1 MISQISLSDLQTG
14 YSECMKC
21 PLTPSLHFSQ
31 PVLGPKNTRLLA
43 GGDGIWET
51 EVTGED
57 NTIAFEVVS
66 VGVDGRV
73 EGCSSLL
80 YLIGGTINIV
90 DATSKTGCIFP
101 EYRLS

>member
-1 MISQISLSDLQTG
+1 
-14 YSECMKC
+14 MKC

-31 PVLGPKNTRLLA
+31 PVLGPKYTRLLA
-43 GGDGIWET
+43 GGDCIWDDEN
-51 EVTGED
+51 EAIGED
-57 NTIAFEVVS
+57 NTIAFELES

-80 YLIGGTINIV
+80 CLSGGTVNIG
-90 DATSKTGCIFP
+90 DAASKIGCILS

>member
-1 MISQISLSDLQTG
+1 MMISG

-43 GGDGIWET
+43 GGDGIREN

-57 NTIAFEVVS
+57 NIIAFELES

-80 YLIGGTINIV
+80 CLSGGAVNIG
-90 DATSKTGCIFP
+90 DATSKTGCIFS

>member
-1 MISQISLSDLQTG
+1 MICRLSG

-21 PLTPSLHFSQ
+21 PLTPSLHLSQ

-43 GGDGIWET
+43 GGDGIWEN

-57 NTIAFEVVS
+57 NTIAFELES

-73 EGCSSLL
+73 GGCSSLL
-80 YLIGGTINIV
+80 YLFGETVNG
-90 DATSKTGCIFP
+90 TSKTDCIFS

>member
-1 MISQISLSDLQTG
+1 
-14 YSECMKC
+14 MKC

-31 PVLGPKNTRLLA
+31 PVLGPKNTRLLV
-43 GGDGIWET
+43 GGDGIWEN
-51 EVTGED
+51 ENEATGED
-57 NTIAFEVVS
+57 NTIAFELES

-80 YLIGGTINIV
+80 CLSGGTVNIG
-90 DATSKTGCIFP
+90 DATSKTGCILS

>member
-1 MISQISLSDLQTG
+1 
-14 YSECMKC
+14 MKC

-43 GGDGIWET
+43 GGDCIWEN

-57 NTIAFEVVS
+57 NTIAFELES

-73 EGCSSLL
+73 CRSSLL
-80 YLIGGTINIV
+80 CLFGGTVNMIGAG
-90 DATSKTGCIFP
+90 DTTSKVG
-101 EYRLS
+101 